1 VKYNAGG
8 FAVHH
13 FDEGAQGREMF
24 LQRFPKLGPAPRVE
38 SVFGVA
44 RYVNMI
50 RETLEMEVNRCS
62 HEFASA

>member
-1 VKYNAGG
+1 
-8 FAVHH
+8 
-13 FDEGAQGREMF
+13 MF
-24 LQRFPKLGPAPRVE
+24 QQWFPELGSAPRVE